1 MIPYDKIFGRL
12 GNQMF
17 QGAFLSAMA
26 KEMGTDRYF
35 QDPKWFDEAE
45 SDIKYFYHQGIEQID
60 MVAIH
65 IRRGDY
71 VNHPLYVD
79 LSKTDYYDKAIK
91 HFTDE
96 DFIVFSD
103 DIAWAKEYFDGMSN
117 VEFCE
122 EADPVKAMNIMAGC
136 LGIICANSSFSW
148 WAAYLS
154 SAKKIVAPS
163 EKNWYNDGN
172 KGIPCPKSW
181 IRI

>member
-60 MVAIH
+60 MVAVH

-79 LSKTDYYDKAIK
+79 LSKTDYYDKAMKNFI
-91 HFTDE
+91 DE
-96 DFIVFSD
+96 DFLVFSD
-103 DIAWAKEYFDGMSN
+103 DIEWAKEYFSDRSD
-117 VEFCE
+117 VEFCDE
-122 EADPVKAMNIMAGC
+122 KDPVKALNIMAGC
-136 LGIICANSSFSW
+136 KGIIMANSTFSW
-148 WAAYLS
+148 WASRLS
-154 SAKKIVAPS
+154 MAKVIAPS
-163 EKNWYNDGN
+163 KWFTDGTSI
-172 KGIPCPKSW
+172 KLLDKWQKI
-181 IRI
+181 